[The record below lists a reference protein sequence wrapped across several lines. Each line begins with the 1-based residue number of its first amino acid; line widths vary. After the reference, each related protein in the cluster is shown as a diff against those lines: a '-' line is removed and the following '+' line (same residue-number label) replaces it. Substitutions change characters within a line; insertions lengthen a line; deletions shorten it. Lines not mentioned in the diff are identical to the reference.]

1 MVELIKMYHFQDV
14 FDLYMLYFL
23 LIGYISSV
31 NMLGYTRCVKMNS
44 FLSSCFL
51 HFLD

>member
-31 NMLGYTRCVKMNS
+31 NMLGYTRSVKK
-44 FLSSCFL
+44 LIL